1 MFLSGPRRPEQQ
13 GRWRQSSS
21 VREHWRDVSLADFSS
36 LSADFLSEVLPVL
49 LAFIL
54 RLLYRMPFFLT
65 ERFASLSVG
74 AYLYRLKQS
83 RYQDGRL

>member
-1 MFLSGPRRPEQQ
+1 MSAWQI
-13 GRWRQSSS
+13 
-21 VREHWRDVSLADFSS
+21 SL
-36 LSADFLSEVLPVL
+36 LSEVLPVL

-83 RYQDGRL
+83 RYRDGRL